1 MSLRET
7 LNGHKTLHQINSF
20 NMSNSLWVEK
30 YRPDTLEG
38 YVGNEHILE
47 KVKIYIENE
56 DVPHLLLYGVAGT
69 GKTTLAKI
77 ITNQIDCD
85 VMYINASDENSVDAV
100 RDKIRGFASSMGFRK
115 WKVIILDEAD
125 YLTPNAQAALRN
137 LMETF
142 SKSTRFILTCNY
154 VEKVIDPIQSR
165 CQTFAI
171 TPPSKKEVAKRLF
184 DILNEEE
191 VKFQKEDLAVLVNG
205 GYPDIR
211 RVLNAAQRQVVKGEL
226 KIDTTSTVQA
236 NYVDNVIE
244 VMKSGG
250 EMKKQFNEIRQII
263 ADSKVKDFQPLY
275 RALYDE
281 VDEYASGKV
290 GQTILNIADG
300 QYKDSMVVDKEINI
314 MAMILN
320 ILVTIGK

>member
-1 MSLRET
+1 MNKKE
-7 LNGHKTLHQINSF
+7 
-20 NMSNSLWVEK
+20 NSLWVES

-56 DVPHLLLYGVAGT
+56 DVPHLLLYGQAGT

-85 VMYINASDENSVDAV
+85 VMYINASDENNVDTV

-115 WKVIILDEAD
+115 WKIIILDESD

-154 VEKVIDPIQSR
+154 VEKIIDPIQSR
-165 CQTFAI
+165 CQTFGI
-171 TPPSKKEVAKRLF
+171 TPPSKKEVAVRLKE
-184 DILNEEE
+184 ILDTEGVSYEMS
-191 VKFQKEDLAVLVNG
+191 DLAILVNS

-211 RVLNAAQRQVVKGEL
+211 RVLNAAQRQVINGVL
-226 KIDTTSTVQA
+226 KIDKTSTIQA
-236 NYVDNVIE
+236 NYMDDVLNVLKSDDNLKDSFRKV
-244 VMKSGG
+244 
-250 EMKKQFNEIRQII
+250 RQII
-263 ADSKVKDFQPLY
+263 ADSKVRDFTPFY
-275 RALYDE
+275 RFLYDS

-290 GQTILNIADG
+290 GNIILKIAEA
-300 QYKDSMVVDKEINI
+300 QYQDASVVDKEINV
-314 MAMILN
+314 MAMMLGILMD
-320 ILVTIGK
+320 IK